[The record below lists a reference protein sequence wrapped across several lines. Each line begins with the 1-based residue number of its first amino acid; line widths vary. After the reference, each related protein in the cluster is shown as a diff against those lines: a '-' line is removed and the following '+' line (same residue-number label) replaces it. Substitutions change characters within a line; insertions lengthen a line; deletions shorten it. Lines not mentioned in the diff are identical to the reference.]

1 MILFNHNFATIFLG
15 ETQMIIFMCINLY
28 SSAKYSAQMAVC
40 LDCKTMVLQEIKTSR
55 VNRSNLLRHLTLD
68 LSSVY

>member
-1 MILFNHNFATIFLG
+1 
-15 ETQMIIFMCINLY
+15 
-28 SSAKYSAQMAVC
+28 MAVC